1 MTLKV
6 SDFSF
11 ELPNELIARTPAIQR
26 QGSRLLQFTGN
37 PQDCNHGL
45 IDRIFPEIIELIPEN
60 SVLVYNNTRVIPAR
74 CFGRRITGAKVE
86 ILFERLLPN
95 QCFLSHVR
103 ANRSLKPGQI
113 AIIGEDLL
121 GPSPLIQAEQERLA
135 TLAQTLYQLEFA
147 STKLQQADQV
157 TLLQVRD
164 EIDEI
169 LSNDNSV
176 AFMCI
181 GREDNLFIFH
191 CLNRTGVF
199 DLFHR
204 VGHIPLPPYMEREDN
219 SSDQERYQTVYAKVP
234 GAVAAPTAGLHF
246 TPEIINQIK
255 NKGVEIL
262 EVTLHVGA
270 GTFLPVKVDKLQD
283 HQMHAEWL
291 EVSPEVTSSLNQAL
305 INGRKIICVGTT
317 SVRSLETVAQF
328 SLQKYLEQ
336 VKTQPLNHTLCNQAE
351 YATLHGI
358 YLQYQHSTLSQEAHE
373 LFTSWEQLD
382 YVSLPELRKL
392 RNLADFSLKQ
402 HELEQA
408 QAETRYQD
416 CWFTHNYLN
425 TELEFGSQIPLLPYT
440 GNTEIFIHPGHKVHL
455 VDYLITNFHLP
466 ESTLIMLVS
475 AFIGRDYT
483 LEGYQ
488 HAISTG
494 YRFYSYGDSSFVPN
508 LRETN
513 NLKFT
518 IK

>member
-45 IDRIFPEIIELIPEN
+45 IDRNFPEIIDLIPEN

-74 CFGRRITGAKVE
+74 CFGCRITGAKVE

-95 QCFLSHVR
+95 QCFLAHVR

-113 AIIGEDLL
+113 AIVGEDQI
-121 GPSPLIQAEQERLA
+121 GASPLNQAEQERLA

-147 STKLQQADQV
+147 DENTPADQV

-164 EIDEI
+164 EIEEI
-169 LSNDNSV
+169 LRDDNSV

-181 GREDNLFIFH
+181 GREENLFVFH

-219 SSDQERYQTVYAKVP
+219 TSDQERYQTVYAKVP

-255 NKGVEIL
+255 EKGVEIL
-262 EVTLHVGA
+262 EITLHVGA
-270 GTFLPVKVDKLQD
+270 GTFLPVKVENLQD

-291 EVSPEVTSSLNQAL
+291 EVSPQVTECLNKAL
-305 INGRKIICVGTT
+305 VTGRKIVCVGTT
-317 SVRSLETVAQF
+317 SVRSLETVAQY

-336 VKTQPLNHTLCNQAE
+336 VKTQPLNHTLCEHAE

-358 YLQYQHSTLSQEAHE
+358 YLQYLQSELHPAAQE
-373 LFTSWEQLD
+373 LFATWEQLTQVD
-382 YVSLPELRKL
+382 LTELRKL
-392 RNLADFSLKQ
+392 RSLPDFHAKQ
-402 HELEQA
+402 QELEQA
-408 QAETRYQD
+408 QAHARYQD

-425 TELEFGSQIPLLPYT
+425 TELQFGTQIPLLPYT

-483 LEGYQ
+483 LNGYQ
-488 HAISTG
+488 HAISSG

-513 NLKFT
+513 ALKFI